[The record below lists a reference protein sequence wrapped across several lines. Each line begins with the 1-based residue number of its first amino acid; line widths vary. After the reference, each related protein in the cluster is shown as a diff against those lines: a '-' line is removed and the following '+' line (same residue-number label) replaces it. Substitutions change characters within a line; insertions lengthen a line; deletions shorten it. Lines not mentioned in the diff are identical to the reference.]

1 MFYTE
6 EEMMIFS
13 EYPEKSKEELI
24 PILEFS
30 IEQAKAEGD
39 VYVPEVCG
47 SVLRKIRQELADEG
61 YNKGTV

>member
-6 EEMMIFS
+6 EEMRAF
-13 EYPEKSKEELI
+13 ELFPEKTKEELI

-39 VYVPEVCG
+39 IYVPEVCG
-47 SVLRKIRQELADEG
+47 SVLRKIRQELA
-61 YNKGTV
+61 

>member
-13 EYPEKSKEELI
+13 EYPEKSKEKLI

-30 IEQAKAEGD
+30 IEQANAEGD
-39 VYVPEVCG
+39 LYIPEVCG
-47 SVLRKIRQELADEG
+47 SVLRKIRQELA
-61 YNKGTV
+61 

>member
-24 PILEFS
+24 PILEFA
-30 IEQAKAEGD
+30 IEDAKKQGD
-39 VYVPEVCG
+39 VYIPEVCG

>member
-6 EEMMIFS
+6 EEMLAFT

-24 PILEFS
+24 PILEFA

-39 VYVPEVCG
+39 IYVPEVCG

>member
-6 EEMMIFS
+6 EEIRSF
-13 EYPEKSKEELI
+13 ELLPEKTKEELI

-39 VYVPEVCG
+39 IYVPEVCG
-47 SVLRKIRQELADEG
+47 SVLRKIRQELAE
-61 YNKGTV
+61 KGASK